1 MVLGAIWTAFIAFLI
16 LFGVMTIL
24 VFTVKWMYVFN
35 ILETRQKHKAR
46 QKKLNKEST

>member
-24 VFTVKWMYVFN
+24 VFTVKWIYLFKIIEIKQN
-35 ILETRQKHKAR
+35 ASLDQ
-46 QKKLNKEST
+46 NYN